1 MYTRQRANNGWLD
14 QKGRHRCEMWNFT
27 THVSFS
33 FDLTFC
39 LPSANYSRIIRCH
52 PVFPEYI
59 YIHTFTI
66 NNHPHTLRRSQV
78 HNRRFLPDYLYLYR
92 AMTNDLLFISQSMI
106 RLISCDLSQPVY
118 IYLKVISCD
127 LSQLVYIYLRVISC
141 DLFQPAYIY
150 LRVISCDLFQPA
162 YIYLRVISCDLSQP
176 VHIYLRVIFCDLSQ
190 LVYIYLRLIDIWEIS
205 LFNWIRLAVALQ
217 FRQLLDIMWPPVT
230 AWLTSKASFCVAAIA
245 WPWDVEWRSTAA
257 QCQHMAL

>member
-1 MYTRQRANNGWLD
+1 
-14 QKGRHRCEMWNFT
+14 MWNFT

-39 LPSANYSRIIRCH
+39 LPSANYSRIIRCY
-52 PVFPEYI
+52 PAFPEYI
-59 YIHTFTI
+59 YINTFSI
-66 NNHPHTLRRSQV
+66 SNHPYTLRRSQV

-92 AMTNDLLFISQSMI
+92 AMTNDLLFISQLMI
-106 RLISCDLSQPVY
+106 RLISCDLFQPV
-118 IYLKVISCD
+118 
-127 LSQLVYIYLRVISC
+127 
-141 DLFQPAYIY
+141 
-150 LRVISCDLFQPA
+150 

-176 VHIYLRVIFCDLSQ
+176 VYIYLMVISCDLFQPVYIYLRVISCDSSQPVQIYLRVISCDLSQ
-190 LVYIYLRLIDIWEIS
+190 LVYIYLRLIDIWDIS